1 MHLKRINQ
9 QTNMPR
15 RLDYFR
21 HAQTHHTEQR
31 IASFTR
37 VPMTNVTRDS
47 IRTGRAGWGHPL
59 PRAQLHQTQ
68 HITTTKQIHHN
79 TVICA
84 TLQKFTL
91 ITAWSCFRSCFR
103 QTSSTQIALV
113 TFALRVSKVIA
124 LVIVQGQT
132 QLALEGTDVVP
143 HDVRILSARHVSL
156 VM

>member
-1 MHLKRINQ
+1 M
-9 QTNMPR
+9 
-15 RLDYFR
+15 
-21 HAQTHHTEQR
+21 
-31 IASFTR
+31 
-37 VPMTNVTRDS
+37 VTCS
-47 IRTGRAGWGHPL
+47 
-59 PRAQLHQTQ
+59 
-68 HITTTKQIHHN
+68 
-79 TVICA
+79 
-84 TLQKFTL
+84 
-91 ITAWSCFRSCFR
+91 